1 MTEDE
6 FTAEVEAVLAAL
18 PTPFQDLIADV
29 IVVVMERPD
38 RELRRSL
45 GLKPW
50 QRLYGAYVGVPLT
63 ERSNDLSGQ
72 SDAVYIFR
80 QSLQRDFP
88 GPAALREQIRITV
101 LHEIGHH
108 FGISDERLRE
118 LDAY

>member
-18 PTPFQDLIADV
+18 PSPFQDLIADV
-29 IVVVMERPD
+29 TVVVMERPD

-63 ERSNDLSGQ
+63 ERSGDLGGPP
-72 SDAVYIFR
+72 DAIYIFR
-80 QSLQRDFP
+80 HSLQRDFP
-88 GPAALREQIRITV
+88 GPATLREQIRITV
-101 LHEIGHH
+101 LHEIAHH
-108 FGISDERLRE
+108 FGISDERLE
-118 LDAY
+118 QLGAY